1 MISDATREWEDRIL
15 AEGKRLIAGIDEAGR
30 GPLAGPV
37 VAAAVILPSG
47 FAFPGI
53 RDSKTVPEGRRRELD
68 REIRA
73 SALAVG
79 VGVVDN
85 LLIDELNILNATFLA
100 MERAVAA
107 LPMKPDHLL
116 IDGNRFRGGETTGRI
131 PFTTVVDGDALSISI
146 AAASIVAKVYRDALM
161 AELDREFPGF
171 GFARH
176 KGYGT
181 AEHLDA
187 IRRLGP
193 SPVHRRSFAPLRDAG
208 LKPHFPPPAMEAEQN
223 GGS

>member
-1 MISDATREWEDRIL
+1 MTSDATREWEDRIL
-15 AEGKRLIAGIDEAGR
+15 AEGNQWVAGIDEAGR

-37 VAAAVILPSG
+37 VAAAVILPAG
-47 FAFPGI
+47 LVLPGI
-53 RDSKTVPEGRRRELD
+53 RDSKTLSEERRRELNAV
-68 REIRA
+68 IRSTA
-73 SALAVG
+73 VAVG

-100 MERAVAA
+100 MERAVVG
-107 LPMKPDHLL
+107 LPMRPDHLL
-116 IDGNRFRGGETTGRI
+116 IDGNRFRGGETTGKI
-131 PFTTVVDGDALSISI
+131 PFTTIIDGDALSISI

-161 AELDREFPGF
+161 QDLDREYPGF

-181 AEHLDA
+181 AEHLEA

-193 SPVHRRSFAPLRDAG
+193 CPVHRRSFAPIKG
-208 LKPHFPPPAMEAEQN
+208 K
-223 GGS
+223 

>member
-15 AEGKRLIAGIDEAGR
+15 AGGKQWVAGIDEAGR

-37 VAAAVILPSG
+37 VAAAVILPAG
-47 FAFPGI
+47 VVFPGI
-53 RDSKTVPEGRRRELD
+53 RDSKTIPEGRRQELD
-68 REIRA
+68 REIRS

-85 LLIDELNILNATFLA
+85 HLIDELNILNATFLA

-107 LPMKPDHLL
+107 LPITPDYLL
-116 IDGNRFRGGETTGRI
+116 IDGNRFRGGEKTAAI
-131 PFTTVVDGDALSISI
+131 PFTTIVDGDALSISI
-146 AAASIVAKVYRDALM
+146 AAASIVAKVHRDSLM
-161 AELDREFPGF
+161 VDLDRQFPGF

-181 AEHLDA
+181 AEHLEA

-193 SPVHRRSFAPLRDAG
+193 CAVHRRSFAPL
-208 LKPHFPPPAMEAEQN
+208 KHQPPPPAPSPAGA
-223 GGS
+223 GGVGG